1 MLAVVS
7 VENRH
12 CRHQRIG
19 ENFAAVWGVS
29 AINKRVQKMHDLME
43 PACNPLDGDSSL
55 LRRIDGQLRS
65 PKLAT
70 RYLAAER
77 CLEHTEPYS
86 EVVFLNDLAPTMRQ
100 ARYIYMQEFSL
111 PFAVEMYSYN
121 SGGNK
126 GTLWWAWRAPPDPAD
141 SDNSRTAKMIAATN
155 SNLPIYH
162 SRAMRKEFIQR
173 CYAQRSVQP
182 PALERRT
189 SHNPPSSFK

>member
-7 VENRH
+7 MENRH

-70 RYLAAER
+70 RYHAVER
-77 CLEHTEPYS
+77 RLEHTEPYS

-111 PFAVEMYSYN
+111 PYAVEMYSYN

-141 SDNSRTAKMIAATN
+141 SFPHGKDDS
-155 SNLPIYH
+155 SN
-162 SRAMRKEFIQR
+162 Q
-173 CYAQRSVQP
+173 
-182 PALERRT
+182 
-189 SHNPPSSFK
+189 